1 MVNVFTLK
9 GPSYQGYLIFDAKE
23 GVVYLPSRYSHK
35 SSQNIVENQ
44 ARSTFHYSKV
54 DFRFISWIRCKCLRI
69 DFVHTKYRKV
79 VVKNVLFITGGVNRG
94 MQIRRSI
101 MIYWFIDQS
110 AAKILPASE
119 IRAKTLL
126 LPAKSKIRA
135 QKMAE
140 SAIRWNYRIRESV
153 KISLWIRNPGKNIFK
168 IRRSVHL
175 FTPPCYECR
184 FEFVT
189 GYGMPGNDWRIP
201 RIYSWFS
208 HDVTKIQTK
217 KLSLLLSFYFH
228 FQIKSVV
235 TESRGSHIN
244 AFLLPKTT
252 LLTIVD
258 RITWKT

>member
-1 MVNVFTLK
+1 MSSNRFCPYKIQKSCRKKCTVHY
-9 GPSYQGYLIFDAKE
+9 GGGWI
-23 GVVYLPSRYSHK
+23 GVCK
-35 SSQNIVENQ
+35 S
-44 ARSTFHYSKV
+44 A
-54 DFRFISWIRCKCLRI
+54 DPL
-69 DFVHTKYRKV
+69 
-79 VVKNVLFITGGVNRG
+79 
-94 MQIRRSI
+94 
-101 MIYWFIDQS
+101 WFIDLLTKS

-153 KISLWIRNPGKNIFK
+153 KISLWIRNPGKNILK

-228 FQIKSVV
+228 VIL
-235 TESRGSHIN
+235 EH
-244 AFLLPKTT
+244 LKTN
-252 LLTIVD
+252 
-258 RITWKT
+258 